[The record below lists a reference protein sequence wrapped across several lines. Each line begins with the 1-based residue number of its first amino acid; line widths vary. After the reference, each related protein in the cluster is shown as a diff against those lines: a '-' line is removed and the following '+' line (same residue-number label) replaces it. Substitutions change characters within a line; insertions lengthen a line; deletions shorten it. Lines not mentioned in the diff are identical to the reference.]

1 MSEIKGSEIKLGD
14 SVRLG
19 IQKRDQITLT
29 IVQGVCNAIRLW
41 KNDELAIQIEGI
53 DDWFY
58 LNETIT
64 VQVIR

>member
-19 IQKRDQITLT
+19 IQKRDQLVVT

-41 KNDELAIQIEGI
+41 KNDELAIQVEGI

-58 LNETIT
+58 LNDTIT
-64 VQVIR
+64 VQVIK